1 MSYGYMDNGPEEQ
14 EAVSKGAALLDR
26 ILPGWHNE
34 IDLDQLEMGSGEMC
48 MMGQLFG
55 TGVESKLAE
64 EMYPKE
70 LAAARKSYGYRGD
83 RQNADDPEDGYGIST
98 IFASIS
104 DSLIGRL
111 MRRAGIK
118 TGPQTISDNVS
129 EQYRALQHVC
139 SGHDN
144 RCLWAEEVASRVAKD
159 KEGKR
164 NVKKK
169 H

>member
-70 LAAARKSYGYRGD
+70 LAEARAMYAGGNKKYKYEGYEI
-83 RQNADDPEDGYGIST
+83 EDGFGISGV
-98 IFASIS
+98 FKSIS
-104 DSLIGRL
+104 DSFVGRL
-111 MRRAGIK
+111 IRKARIRTSTAK
-118 TGPQTISDNVS
+118 TQ

-144 RCLWAEEVASRVAKD
+144 KCLWAEEVASRVAKD